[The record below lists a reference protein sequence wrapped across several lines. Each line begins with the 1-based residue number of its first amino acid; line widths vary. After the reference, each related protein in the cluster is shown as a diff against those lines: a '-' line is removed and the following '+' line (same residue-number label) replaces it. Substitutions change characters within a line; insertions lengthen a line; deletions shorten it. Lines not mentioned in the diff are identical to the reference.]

1 MLQDN
6 PCHSDQDDLYRARLE
21 SIIDLRHELAK
32 LARLVDWDGLQQDL
46 SQFYCA
52 DRGRPGGSVR
62 LMAGLLLLKDMKG
75 LSDEEVCEVWREN
88 PYFQYFCG
96 EQFFQ
101 HRLPV
106 EPPSLSIFRKRI
118 GPTGEERLLQETIRV
133 GLKIGVV
140 TKRDL
145 QTVNVDTTVQEKAV
159 RFPTDTQ
166 LCHKAREELVKTAAK
181 YGVASARATCAR
193 ASRLCF

>member
-6 PCHSDQDDLYRARLE
+6 PGNSGQDDLYRARLE

-75 LSDEEVCEVWREN
+75 LSTRRSAKSGART
-88 PYFQYFCG
+88 P
-96 EQFFQ
+96 
-101 HRLPV
+101 
-106 EPPSLSIFRKRI
+106 IFNAEI
-118 GPTGEERLLQETIRV
+118 Q
-133 GLKIGVV
+133 
-140 TKRDL
+140 
-145 QTVNVDTTVQEKAV
+145 
-159 RFPTDTQ
+159 
-166 LCHKAREELVKTAAK
+166 AK
-181 YGVASARATCAR
+181 DDR
-193 ASRLCF
+193 